1 MTPYILIIGYYHLGY
16 LQWGKMEAADPFETS
31 KYTTTP
37 SRGTQIDTHRR
48 HNTDVTT
55 PDVTRSGL
63 HNSDWRT
70 FPPGSSGESDSCVG
84 YWRKPSGLQLR
95 VSGKKAL
102 GGGGI
107 RIREGGINSR
117 LEKTTWQEA
126 LWYVLVTKCYLGDK
140 IRDCDGRSMWHGR
153 FWWGNLKESDHL
165 EKFVAEENIILKLI
179 FKRKGGV
186 KSGLILLWIR
196 YRCWLVCILR
206 SWELPHKLMN
216 YQILKKDFTLRTRL

>member
-1 MTPYILIIGYYHLGY
+1 VPFIGLYCIIILQRTVQKNIKQETCSLGMTPYILIIGYYHLGY

-84 YWRKPSGLQLR
+84 Y
-95 VSGKKAL
+95 
-102 GGGGI
+102 
-107 RIREGGINSR
+107 
-117 LEKTTWQEA
+117 
-126 LWYVLVTKCYLGDK
+126 
-140 IRDCDGRSMWHGR
+140 
-153 FWWGNLKESDHL
+153 
-165 EKFVAEENIILKLI
+165 
-179 FKRKGGV
+179 
-186 KSGLILLWIR
+186 
-196 YRCWLVCILR
+196 
-206 SWELPHKLMN
+206 
-216 YQILKKDFTLRTRL
+216 